1 MRSDI
6 QEDPKAHKSHS
17 SYHSYKLPKMV
28 EGFAKIIKYALFVAN
43 CIILICGIVVF
54 SVGVW
59 TLADRSFMERLLGTD
74 LYVSSASILI
84 ATGVIVTVIS
94 FLGCFGALK
103 EVKCM
108 LLTFF
113 IILFMIFIV
122 MLVGGILGYVFR
134 NEVEEQMHVEM
145 LATIPLYKKETAV
158 TEAWDAVQEQFEC
171 CGIRTTGASQS
182 PDIWRQKGGS
192 YFQNYVVPESCCKMR
207 NKKEEIESCQR
218 IPTDDNSYKED
229 CYMKMKD
236 AVKDHAMIL
245 GGVGIGISCV
255 LIIGMVLSC
264 ALFLMIN

>member
-1 MRSDI
+1 
-6 QEDPKAHKSHS
+6 
-17 SYHSYKLPKMV
+17 MV

-43 CIILICGIVVF
+43 CIILICGIIVF
-54 SVGVW
+54 AVGVW

-134 NEVEEQMHVEM
+134 NEVEEQMHSEM
-145 LATIPLYKKETAV
+145 LKTVPLYKTETAV
-158 TEAWDAVQEQFEC
+158 TEAWDAVQEQFKC
-171 CGIRTTGASQS
+171 CGLRTSITSRS
-182 PDIWRQKGGS
+182 SDIWHKENRA
-192 YFQNYVVPESCCKMR
+192 YFDRNRMVPESCCKKR
-207 NKKEEIESCQR
+207 NTPSEIQDCQANPR
-218 IPTDDNSYKED
+218 DDNSYSED

-236 AVKDHAMIL
+236 FVKDHAMIL